1 MPQRYPTSLRTCT
14 SEVCLASPIPKVG
27 WVGRTT
33 SNAICKRSSIPRH
46 SQPTESLTGVPA
58 AAGNGAAMMLS
69 STSLTLH
76 KKKRYPPLYYPS
88 QQASQPAR
96 MLYQNLPR
104 IKELVGGPR
113 SFIALGCDH
122 LSCRSRIRPVIVH
135 GTCGLPLALRLAST
149 AILLL
154 VKCPRWAKSL
164 VESRLPSSRSI
175 RTICKRMI
183 ARTSD
188 FYMMLKVSGKELG
201 SYFVM
206 PHFIEMTRAID
217 YAL

>member
-1 MPQRYPTSLRTCT
+1 MVPSRLSHWGVTIFPAGYTPGYRTRYL
-14 SEVCLASPIPKVG
+14 
-27 WVGRTT
+27 W
-33 SNAICKRSSIPRH
+33 
-46 SQPTESLTGVPA
+46 
-58 AAGNGAAMMLS
+58 
-69 STSLTLH
+69 
-76 KKKRYPPLYYPS
+76 
-88 QQASQPAR
+88 
-96 MLYQNLPR
+96 
-104 IKELVGGPR
+104 
-113 SFIALGCDH
+113 
-122 LSCRSRIRPVIVH
+122 
-135 GTCGLPLALRLAST
+135 LPLALRLASA

-206 PHFIEMTRAID
+206 AHFIEMTRAID